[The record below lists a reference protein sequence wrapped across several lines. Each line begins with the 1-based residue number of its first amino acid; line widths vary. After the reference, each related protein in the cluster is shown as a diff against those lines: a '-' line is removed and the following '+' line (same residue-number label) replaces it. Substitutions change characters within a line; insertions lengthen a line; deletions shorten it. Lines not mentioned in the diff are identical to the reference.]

1 DSGEATVK
9 DAANAFLNHKTALQD
24 AGELAAR
31 TWSEYKATTDA
42 LVSHFGKGRL
52 VEDVGPDDFAAL
64 RRKLAGKVGP
74 VRLCNEIQR
83 VRSVFKHAFHSA
95 LSERPV
101 RFGPGFARPSK
112 KVLRLQR
119 AEKGVRMFEAD
130 ELRRILGAAGTPLKA
145 MILLG
150 VNAGYGNADCG
161 TLPLAALDLDGG
173 WVNYHR

>member
-1 DSGEATVK
+1 KPYPEFPLTAHPAGYWCKKIRGKLHYFGPWSDPDGALKKYLEQKDALHAGKKPRNDSGEATVK

-24 AGELAAR
+24 AGGLAAR

-83 VRSVFKHAFHSA
+83 VRSVFKHAFESG
-95 LSERPV
+95 LIDRPV
-101 RFGPGFARPSK
+101 RFGPGF
-112 KVLRLQR
+112 
-119 AEKGVRMFEAD
+119 
-130 ELRRILGAAGTPLKA
+130 
-145 MILLG
+145 
-150 VNAGYGNADCG
+150 
-161 TLPLAALDLDGG
+161 
-173 WVNYHR
+173 